1 MGSAAFHGGAASAE
15 LGGLAGWSLDVIA
28 TIGLLGVGLLV
39 LLESVFPPVPSEVVL
54 PLAGFVAGQG
64 AFSLVGA
71 VAAATCGSV
80 VGALLLYW
88 IGAALGPTR
97 LRRVAERLPLTDP
110 EDIDRAQGWVDRH
123 GRSAVLVGR
132 LIPGVR
138 SLVSIPAGVAR
149 MPLPQ
154 FIVYTALGSGVFNT
168 VLIVLGHQLG
178 QRWTSIGAY
187 SDPVNY
193 TIYGLIAV
201 AVGWTVVRRAR
212 RRQAGTSDP
221 A

>member
-1 MGSAAFHGGAASAE
+1 
-15 LGGLAGWSLDVIA
+15 
-28 TIGLLGVGLLV
+28 
-39 LLESVFPPVPSEVVL
+39 
-54 PLAGFVAGQG
+54 
-64 AFSLVGA
+64 
-71 VAAATCGSV
+71 
-80 VGALLLYW
+80 
-88 IGAALGPTR
+88 
-97 LRRVAERLPLTDP
+97 
-110 EDIDRAQGWVDRH
+110 
-123 GRSAVLVGR
+123 
-132 LIPGVR
+132 
-138 SLVSIPAGVAR
+138 
-149 MPLPQ
+149 
-154 FIVYTALGSGVFNT
+154 VFNT